1 MKALAPASY
10 SSSVSWDRDLSEL
23 PYSCLS
29 PVSFKGEGKE
39 YSNTLPY
46 CGSAGK
52 SEVNPKQSL
61 LVLTPKYVLLGCPCI
76 LVSDSTGELIHA
88 KHNVMIG
95 ALCFLL
101 RE

>member
-29 PVSFKGEGKE
+29 PVSFKGEEKE
-39 YSNTLPY
+39 YSTTLPY
-46 CGSAGK
+46 RGSAGK
-52 SEVNPKQSL
+52 SEVSPQQSL
-61 LVLTPKYVLLGCPCI
+61 LVLTPKYVLLGCPCL
-76 LVSDSTGELIHA
+76 LVSDSTEELIHV

-95 ALCFLL
+95 ALCFLSQ
-101 RE
+101 E